1 MEQEVYTPSLITFSN
16 VSTQDIALYWFNYED
31 KPEFYFWLRSGD
43 SREQQT
49 FIGHPW
55 CIVAVDSGEALQAV
69 MVTEAQ
75 HIITVR

>member
-1 MEQEVYTPSLITFSN
+1 MSPGYYLLGPADLADMDGTPVPEREMSH
-16 VSTQDIALYWFNYED
+16 
-31 KPEFYFWLRSGD
+31 PEFYFGLGSGD

-49 FIGHPW
+49 FIGHSW

-69 MVTEAQ
+69 MVTETQ